1 MTHVPSYL
9 IHQIFTFLPFSS
21 VDLFMPKFSISA
33 TSKLNDILKDMGVTD
48 AFSDTADFSGMTEE
62 VKVKVS
68 QVCEDL
74 LLPLVTPPMVARPKD
89 SENSTK

>member
-1 MTHVPSYL
+1 
-9 IHQIFTFLPFSS
+9 
-21 VDLFMPKFSISA
+21 MPKFSISA
-33 TSKLNDILKDMGVTD
+33 TSKLNEILNDMGVTD

-68 QVCEDL
+68 QVCADL
-74 LLPLVTPPMVARPKD
+74 FLSLVAPTMVARPKD